1 MTTKTTREQAT
12 CTQQVNNMDT
22 LGMSKAKERFMV
34 CMWGV
39 APEGSA
45 KYKKGQQIWKYFES
59 LLEKERLRVLDF
71 ISSNEGWEESRD
83 IYAKKLKLPVKYG
96 KK

>member
-1 MTTKTTREQAT
+1 MTKTTREQA
-12 CTQQVNNMDT
+12 
-22 LGMSKAKERFMV
+22 KERRIEISSV
-34 CMWGV
+34 V
-39 APEGSA
+39 AKWFDLDPMSDGAS
-45 KYKKGQQIWKYFES
+45 QES
-59 LLEKERLRVLDF
+59 LVDSIEHLLEKERLRVLDF